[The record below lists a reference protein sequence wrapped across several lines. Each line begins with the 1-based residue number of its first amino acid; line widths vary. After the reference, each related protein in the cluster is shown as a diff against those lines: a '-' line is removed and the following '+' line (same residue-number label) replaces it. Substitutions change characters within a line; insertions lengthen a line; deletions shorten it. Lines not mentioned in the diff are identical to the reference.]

1 MVAVVLSIAFALG
14 AMGHMGLPQ
23 TAVSSALPLL
33 LVTIASSYAIHVLI
47 YYYHEDA
54 SNPDRVETAL
64 AKVLPSLFLVGLTSS
79 LGAATLIVFNILMI
93 KEFAIASMI
102 GIMGAW
108 FINVTVTPALLQLTR
123 GFKDRRDTAGTDE
136 NSWLERLLLKITRF
150 SATRYKM
157 VVFSY
162 AFITVLACASIT
174 QLKTGLDFL
183 HLFKEDNQARVAF
196 NQFNDSLA
204 GARFFNI
211 MITAPEAGD
220 IQSIAFLNAI
230 RDFQTFM
237 NEQSGVGYTHSV
249 ADVVEQ
255 IATAIGRTDDS
266 DAFPATD
273 EQLAQYILLYDMSGD
288 PGDFENLVDYDYQR
302 AKIQVVLKTSDPDHH
317 YRLYEVAKGYL
328 DTNLPAGATAD
339 FGGDI
344 ILWLAKVD
352 YIVKGKIQNIILAL
366 GLIVMT
372 CGLAYRSLNSG
383 VLAVLPIAFGVV
395 LTFGFMSLFGLRLDM
410 PTSIITG
417 IAVGIGID
425 FSIHYLNKLRAL
437 VKATK
442 NIDKSLKMTAC
453 TSGKAVVFDTF
464 TNMLGFS
471 MLIMSAF
478 QPVQIFGYLVSFTM
492 LIMGASVIMLLPA
505 IVVWLKPKFIFGH
518 IPPEDSEVE
527 GLLQQG

>member
-1 MVAVVLSIAFALG
+1 
-14 AMGHMGLPQ
+14 MGLPQ

-33 LVTIASSYAIHVLI
+33 LVTIASSYAIHILI
-47 YYYHEDA
+47 YYYHEDP
-54 SNPDRVETAL
+54 SKPDRVETAL
-64 AKVLPSLFLVGLTSS
+64 VKVLPSLLLVGLTSA
-79 LGAATLIVFNILMI
+79 LGAASLFVFNILMI
-93 KEFAIASMI
+93 KEFAIASMV

-123 GFKDRRDTAGTDE
+123 GFKDRRDKVVKDE
-136 NSWLERLLLKITRF
+136 NSWLERLLLKITHF
-150 SATRYKM
+150 SATRHKL

-162 AFITVLACASIT
+162 ALITVLACVSIT

-183 HLFKEDNQARVAF
+183 HLFKEDNQARIAF

-211 MITAPEAGD
+211 MITAPEEGG
-220 IQSIAFLNAI
+220 IQSIEFLNAI
-230 RDFQTFM
+230 RAFQAFM
-237 NEQSGVGYTHSV
+237 NEQSGVGYTHSI

-255 IATAIGRTDDS
+255 ISTAIGRTDDS
-266 DAFPATD
+266 DAFPTTD
-273 EQLAQYILLYDMSGD
+273 DQLAQYILLYDMSGD
-288 PGDFENLVDYDYQR
+288 PGDFEDLVDYDYQR
-302 AKIQVVLKTSDPDHH
+302 AKIQVVLKTSDPDLH

-328 DTNLPAGATAD
+328 DRNLPAGATAD

-352 YIVKGKIQNIILAL
+352 YIIKGKIQNIILAMV
-366 GLIVMT
+366 LIVVI
-372 CGLAYRSLNSG
+372 CSLAYRSLNSG

-425 FSIHYLNKLRAL
+425 FSIHYLNKLRASM
-437 VKATK
+437 KAK
-442 NIDKSLKMTAC
+442 NAIDKSLEMTVC
-453 TSGKAVVFDTF
+453 TSGKAVVVDTF
-464 TNMLGFS
+464 TNILGFS

-492 LIMGASVIMLLPA
+492 LIMGGSVIVLLPA
-505 IVVWLKPKFIFGH
+505 LVVWLKPKFIFGH
-518 IPPEDSEVE
+518 AAPEDSVFE
-527 GLLQQG
+527 GLPQEG